1 VCLADTQSYNAA
13 MLVDVEG
20 KSTVLDSKLVAARW
34 YLGELSGEEMP
45 GIACQ
50 ALELGYDGK
59 NLRRL
64 AGLTSPAIRDITE
77 IVDAALRELGVQ
89 APITKRD
96 AALWMAKRVA
106 GEIIEGRTE
115 PYDGACRIGL
125 LYSIEETDLQHWSV
139 LVGNYEVAAATGEI
153 EKSKRDILEAA
164 RSLRNDAGFG
174 AAVVRFQKF
183 LRANSYPERILWV
196 MPEDVL
202 VTGKRFVYVRNP
214 IPAINEVKAG
224 RMYEEGVAE
233 GRGLLMSTVCRVN
246 ASTYCYIWFPRS
258 VKEVPQGIWPDDGS
272 LKLAAKDKSS
282 SFAGRPIRGRVLW
295 ALLKFWHRK
304 NQELKVLLFSG

>member
-1 VCLADTQSYNAA
+1 VRLADTQSYNAA

-106 GEIIEGRTE
+106 GEIIEGRT
-115 PYDGACRIGL
+115 
-125 LYSIEETDLQHWSV
+125 
-139 LVGNYEVAAATGEI
+139 
-153 EKSKRDILEAA
+153 
-164 RSLRNDAGFG
+164 
-174 AAVVRFQKF
+174 
-183 LRANSYPERILWV
+183 
-196 MPEDVL
+196 
-202 VTGKRFVYVRNP
+202 
-214 IPAINEVKAG
+214 
-224 RMYEEGVAE
+224 
-233 GRGLLMSTVCRVN
+233 
-246 ASTYCYIWFPRS
+246 
-258 VKEVPQGIWPDDGS
+258 
-272 LKLAAKDKSS
+272 
-282 SFAGRPIRGRVLW
+282 
-295 ALLKFWHRK
+295 
-304 NQELKVLLFSG
+304 